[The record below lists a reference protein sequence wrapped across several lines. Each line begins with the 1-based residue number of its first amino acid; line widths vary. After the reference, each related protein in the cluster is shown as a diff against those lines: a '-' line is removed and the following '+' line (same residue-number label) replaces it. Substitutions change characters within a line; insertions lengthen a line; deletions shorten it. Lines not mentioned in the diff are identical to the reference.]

1 MCKECF
7 YRLFEEEIHHTII
20 NNKLFTK
27 GDTVAIGASGG
38 KGETLKKITDF
49 NILLWKIFALKF
61 FDGEKVHQEM
71 L

>member
-7 YRLFEEEIHHTII
+7 YKLFEEEIHNTIV

-38 KGETLKKITDF
+38 KGFF
-49 NILLWKIFALKF
+49 NLFDILFILFIFSLL
-61 FDGEKVHQEM
+61 EKPF
-71 L
+71 LL